1 MKKLVS
7 VLLIFMIGA
16 GSIYFYLPSY
26 LSASSNEKPLE
37 ITVPKGASLNYVAEL
52 LYEEGI
58 IKSKLWFKYRSK
70 AEGVDRNIK
79 PGTYVFHP
87 NISFEEMFTLL
98 QRGTEDAPV
107 IVTIPE
113 GFTLYQIANRI
124 ETAGLGTSEEFVEAT
139 VAYFEEKGYTF
150 DTSEL
155 FFEMEGY
162 LYPDTY
168 YFSEKQTIVEIV
180 SILAK
185 TMEDVFTEEYKR
197 KAEEMNLSPHE
208 VLTIASLI
216 EREAYNDKER
226 ATIAGVIYN
235 RLQKSMLLQIDATV
249 IYGIGKGEEH
259 ITRVLY
265 AHLEDSS
272 PFNTYKVQGLP
283 PGPIAA
289 PSKASIVAALYPEE
303 HSYLYYVL
311 GEDGHVFSKTYN
323 EHLNNV
329 DKYRQMVNQN

>member
-7 VLLIFMIGA
+7 VLLIFIIVA

-26 LSASSNEKPLE
+26 LSVSSNEEPLE

-70 AEGVDRNIK
+70 TEGVDRNIK

-139 VAYFEEKGYTF
+139 VAYFEKKGYTF

-168 YFSEKQTIVEIV
+168 YFSEKQTILEIV

-216 EREAYNDKER
+216 EREAYNDKEK

-249 IYGIGKGEEH
+249 IYGIGKGQEH

-265 AHLEDSS
+265 THLEDPS

>member
-7 VLLIFMIGA
+7 ILLILIIIA
-16 GSIYFYLPSY
+16 GGVYLYLPSY
-26 LSASSNEKPLE
+26 LSVSSNDETVE

-52 LYEEGI
+52 LFEEGI
-58 IKSKLWFKYRSK
+58 IKNKLWFKYKSK
-70 AEGVDRNIK
+70 ASGVDRSIK

-87 NISFEEMFTLL
+87 NITFEEMFDLL
-98 QRGTEDAPV
+98 QTGTVDAPV

-113 GFTLYQIANRI
+113 GFTLYQIANRV
-124 ETAGLGTSEEFVEAT
+124 ETAGLATSEEFVEAT
-139 VAYFEEKGYTF
+139 EAYFEEKGYDF
-150 DTSEL
+150 DTSQL

-168 YFSEKQTIVEIV
+168 YFSEKQTVLEIV
-180 SILAK
+180 STLAR
-185 TMEDVFTEEYKR
+185 TMENVFTEEYMK
-197 KAEEMNLSPHE
+197 KAEEMDLSLHE

-226 ATIAGVIYN
+226 AAIAGVIYN
-235 RLQKSMLLQIDATV
+235 RLQKNMLLQIDATV
-249 IYGIGKGEEH
+249 IYGIGKGQEH

-265 AHLEDSS
+265 AHLEDPS
-272 PFNTYKVQGLP
+272 PFNTYKAQGLP

-289 PSKASIVAALYPEE
+289 PSKASITAALYPED
-303 HSYLYYVL
+303 HDYLYYVL

-329 DKYRQMVNQN
+329 AKYREMVNQN